1 MKILHLSTFLQGG
14 AGRVIV
20 DLIAEQ
26 RRARHDVAVVATRT
40 GAPGYGHYPAYL
52 EALYRMDVP
61 VQLVDSL
68 FLRDPAANL
77 AVVKAIDARFPPG
90 AEPGVLHAHAA
101 VPSHIALT
109 FAGAR
114 RRPMAIVQTMHG
126 WGTRKSPAQAAAD
139 VAVMNLVDRVGVP
152 SRHAAEV
159 LLGLGVAPRKI
170 AHVPYGIGPL
180 AASRDT
186 RDDDALVEIDRARR
200 DGAFV
205 IACVGTIGPRKN
217 QRLLVEALALVPKEV
232 ALHVVFVGDGDAA
245 GLRAAADAAGVSR
258 RVQVLGYRSTARQ
271 IAALADALVLPSESE
286 GQPIAVLEAFQDG
299 TLVVVSDIPELTE
312 LVVDGQTGLT
322 FAARDAA
329 ALADTLA
336 RLTRMP
342 DGLRQSI
349 RAQARAQHAA
359 RCSTAAMAQKYEE
372 LYLSALGTSPA
383 GARTRVSPA
392 A

>member
-1 MKILHLSTFLQGG
+1 MKILHLTTFLQGG

-26 RRARHDVAVVATRT
+26 QRARHDVSLVTSRT

-61 VQLVDSL
+61 VLMVDSL
-68 FLRDPAANL
+68 FAREPGANL
-77 AVVKAIDARFPPG
+77 AVVRALDARYPRG
-90 AEPGVLHAHAA
+90 SEPDILHGHAA
-101 VPSHIALT
+101 VPGHIALT

-126 WGTRKSPAQAAAD
+126 WGVHKTAAQTAAD
-139 VAVMNLVDRVGVP
+139 VTVMNLVDRVGVP
-152 SRHAAEV
+152 SRHAADQ
-159 LLGLGVAPRKI
+159 LIGLGVATRQVTV
-170 AHVPYGIGPL
+170 VPYGIRPL

-205 IACVGTIGPRKN
+205 IACVGTIGARKN
-217 QRLLVEALALVPKEV
+217 QRLLVEALAHVPKSV
-232 ALHVVFVGDGDAA
+232 AIHAVFVGDGDAD
-245 GLRAAADAAGVSR
+245 GLRACAETAGVAR
-258 RVQVLGYRSTARQ
+258 RVQVLGYRPAARQ

-286 GQPIAVLEAFQDG
+286 GQPLAVLEAFQDG

-312 LVVDGQTGLT
+312 LVVDGHTGLT
-322 FAARDAA
+322 FPARDAVA
-329 ALADTLA
+329 FAETLR
-336 RLTRMP
+336 RLVAMP
-342 DGLRQSI
+342 EVLREAMRS
-349 RAQARAQHAA
+349 QAKAQHAH
-359 RCSTAAMAQKYEE
+359 RHSTAAMAQKYED
-372 LYLSALGTSPA
+372 LYAGALGTTPS
-383 GARTRVSPA
+383 GARKRVAPA